1 MATRKRSWQKKKC
14 RTLAHFAVGRQS
26 SGEYGTVYGKLNIQ
40 LAKWTFRYHFSPI
53 LLESFWI
60 QLTNI
65 SIAFLGKYLEIHVTY
80 TLTKNSI
87 YRIKLSSLRRAQGQR
102 ILLEFYFVGT
112 SLVYVTN
119 IQCFFFLYTN
129 PSLPNI
135 ISTFWLVFVAPPVC
149 RNKIKPHKIQTTAG
163 DEVSVIEEKSRL
175 RTHLLLTQAENLAFI
190 WATNT
195 KLQTRWVV

>member
-1 MATRKRSWQKKKC
+1 MAQRGIWRCYCCCRCDWCPVCKSEPSNQNNYMALMATRKRSWQKKKC

-53 LLESFWI
+53 LLESSWI
-60 QLTNI
+60 HLTSI

-80 TLTKNSI
+80 TLTKNSS

-135 ISTFWLVFVAPPVC
+135 ISTFWFLFLLRPLSA
-149 RNKIKPHKIQTTAG
+149 KIKLSRT
-163 DEVSVIEEKSRL
+163 KSK
-175 RTHLLLTQAENLAFI
+175 QPLAM
-190 WATNT
+190 
-195 KLQTRWVV
+195 K